1 MYTKELYK
9 DLLEKAIGK
18 DRNAYQFAVE
28 IGIAPSTITRILKG
42 NNKRASS
49 RDVLELIA
57 EHAAPGSNVT
67 LEALLLANG
76 LPLDDNM
83 IDNRELYG
91 ILALQQALD
100 AMDAPEYD
108 VIENATVITKG
119 LEVWHADFCINTKNK
134 GVWVFDMMSTAAL
147 VDKFPF
153 ELDHKS
159 LYERKLHQF
168 VANMYLGAS
177 VNGEVVEK
185 YSIVV
190 GEEENYKYLAAKI
203 KEIEADKCISVIYL
217 KRDAMK
223 LVEESVQ
230 EQCSVRI

>member
-9 DLLEKAIGK
+9 ELLEKAIGK

-91 ILALQQALD
+91 ILDLQQVLD
-100 AMDAPEYD
+100 AQDSYEYD
-108 VIENATVITKG
+108 VIENAMVSAKG
-119 LEVWHADFCINTKNK
+119 LEAREADFCIRMANV
-134 GVWVFDMMSTAAL
+134 GIWVFEMMSTAAL

-153 ELDHKS
+153 ELDHRA
-159 LYERKLHQF
+159 LYERKLYQF
-168 VANMYLGAS
+168 IANMYLNAS
-177 VNGEVVEK
+177 VNGEVIEK

-190 GEEENYKYLAAKI
+190 GDEESYLYLAEKL
-203 KEIEADKCISVIYL
+203 KEIQADKCISVIYL
-217 KRDAMK
+217 KREAMK
-223 LVEESVQ
+223 LAAESGK